1 MKSTL
6 HKQSRSAP
14 GNLREQAKAGPAG
27 TGDELEAELKNAGQ
41 T

>member
-6 HKQSRSAP
+6 HKLSP
-14 GNLREQAKAGPAG
+14 GNLREQAKAGLAS
-27 TGDELEAELKNAGQ
+27 TGDELEAESMNTGQ